1 MAPGPG
7 DGPGHHTE
15 HTFDRRLPRS
25 LGPNRIPR
33 SHVRGRTQHKAV
45 GRTPGS
51 SAHPR
56 LRVAVGRSGAAH
68 SLCLPAVARR
78 NPHDGVRD
86 AALASERSALAG
98 RRCLGPEVQL
108 GAVGLD
114 LAVDGESTE
123 GHQRQNDDLLHC
135 LHPFFG
141 PVRAGDRARSPTLHR
156 ELYEV
161 VTKQTSKP
169 SRALPATVDR
179 FTPTVCIRT
188 GQRLR
193 DGFRSA
199 GPCGAEYPRWPRV
212 RPQRT

>member
-1 MAPGPG
+1 MAPGSE
-7 DGPGHHTE
+7 DGPGHLTE
-15 HTFDRRLPRS
+15 HTFIRRPPRS

-45 GRTPGS
+45 GRTAGS

-56 LRVAVGRSGAAH
+56 LRVAVGRSGAARGV
-68 SLCLPAVARR
+68 CLPAVARR
-78 NPHDGVRD
+78 NPHNGVED
-86 AALASERSALAG
+86 AALAFARSALAG
-98 RRCLGPEVQL
+98 RRGLGPEVQL

-114 LAVDGESTE
+114 LAVDGKSTE

-141 PVRAGDRARSPTLHR
+141 PVRAGGRARGPTLHR

-179 FTPTVCIRT
+179 FTQTACIAP
-188 GQRLR
+188 GQGAQE
-193 DGFRSA
+193 GFRSTR
-199 GPCGAEYPRWPRV
+199 PCAAEYPRSTPV
-212 RPQRT
+212 RPQCG